1 MFARDKRIGPYTYVY
16 LVENVREEGR
26 TKQRIIANLGRKE
39 VVVARGDLDRLA
51 RSVARLAQR
60 SMVLSVVEGE
70 APPNAMCRRIGPALL
85 FERLW
90 QEVGCRAVLEEL
102 AAQRQFEFAAERATF
117 LTVLHRLFVSGSDRA
132 AEKWRADYRIEGTEG
147 LRLHHLY
154 RAMAWLGE
162 PLTDQAG
169 ASELAPRCRKD
180 VVEEELFARRRDLF
194 AELSVVFMDTT
205 SLSFEGQGGEELGR
219 RGHSKDYR
227 PDLHQMIVG
236 LVMDQDGRP
245 LCSELWPGNTADVT
259 TLLPVVDRLR
269 GRFGV
274 SRICV
279 VADRG
284 MISAATIAALEE
296 RKLEYILGVRERS
309 SAEVRSTVIDDQTP
323 FVPLV
328 VPRASDD
335 LTELEAKQVKI
346 GGRRYIVCRNLAE
359 ARRDAEQRSAILDG
373 LRAKLAQG
381 DKALV
386 GNSGFRRYLKTV
398 SAEHFAV
405 DAARVAEDARFDGL
419 YVLRTNTKLTPL
431 QVMLRYRDLLRV
443 EQLFR
448 QAKAVLATRPIYHSS
463 DMAIRGHVFCSF
475 LALLLVKELE
485 DRLHRHNIAA
495 EWDDILR
502 DLDRLQ
508 EIELEQDGKRFLL
521 RTPTTGVAGKLFQ
534 AVGVALPPNLQE
546 LPLTTP
552 QPAA

>member
-51 RSVARLAQR
+51 RSVVRLAQR
-60 SMVLSVVEGE
+60 SMVLSLVEGE
-70 APPNAMCRRIGPALL
+70 APPKARCQRIGPALL

-90 QEVGCRAVLEEL
+90 HEVGCRAVLEEL
-102 AAQRQFEFAAERATF
+102 AAGRQFEFVAERAVF

-132 AEKWRADYRIEGTEG
+132 AEKWRADYRIEGTEA
-147 LRLHHLY
+147 LQLHHLY

-162 PLTDQAG
+162 PLADQAG
-169 ASELAPRCRKD
+169 ASELTPRCRKD
-180 VVEEELFARRRDLF
+180 LVEEGLFARRRDLF

-205 SLSFEGQGGEELGR
+205 SLSFEGRGGAELGR
-219 RGHSKDYR
+219 RGHSKDNR

-245 LCSELWPGNTADVT
+245 LCCELWPGNTADVT

-269 GRFGV
+269 ARFSVG
-274 SRICV
+274 RICV

-284 MISAATIAALEE
+284 MISAQSIAALEE
-296 RKLEYILGVRERS
+296 RKLEYVLGVRERS

-328 VPRASDD
+328 VPRVSGE

-346 GGRRYIVCRNLAE
+346 GNRRYIVCRNLAE
-359 ARRDAEQRSAILDG
+359 ARRDAAQRGAILDG

-405 DAARVAEDARFDGL
+405 DETRVAEDARFDGL

-534 AVGVALPPNLQE
+534 AVGVALPPNLRE
-546 LPLTTP
+546 LPLSTP